1 MRASVGLV
9 CVTLAPVALCAATAG
24 AQRPA
29 STGRE
34 AAAPMLTGQVAFD
47 TTAFAG
53 LRWREIGP
61 YRGGRSVA
69 VMGSVARPKE
79 YWMGTTGGGVFKS
92 TDGGTTWEPM
102 SDRYFGG
109 TIGAIAVD
117 ESNPDVVYVGG
128 GETPIR
134 GNVSNGD
141 GLWKTTDGGKTWTK
155 LPIGNTGQTARIL
168 IHPTNANRV
177 YLAALGDVWKPT
189 RERGLYR
196 SDDAG
201 KSWKQILFRDDSTGA
216 IDLVMDPSNPNT
228 LYAAFWQAGRTSWSL
243 SSGGKGSGIFK
254 STDGGDHWTEITRN
268 PGLPKG
274 VLGKIGI
281 TVSPANPQRLW
292 ALIEAD
298 SGGVYRSDDGGA
310 TWTLT
315 NDDRSLRQRAWYYT
329 VVRADPKDA
338 NSVYALNVGFFRS
351 TDGGKTFKSVDTP
364 HSDNHDLWIAPN
376 DPQRM
381 IEGNDGG
388 ANVSENGGK
397 TWTEQDFATAQF
409 YHVSTTNEFPYRICG
424 AQQDNST
431 LCGPS
436 RWPGGITMADWYD
449 AGGGES
455 GYVTPDPRD
464 PDIVYAGSYGGLLT
478 KKDRETGLELNVS
491 PWPLN
496 PMGKSSEDI
505 KYRFQW
511 TYPIVFSRH
520 DSTALYAGGSQLF
533 KSTNGGRSWT
543 IVSPPLARNDP
554 RTMGPSGGP
563 ITKDQT
569 GVETYGVIFA
579 FDESP
584 VTAGVFW
591 AGSDDGLIHVSR
603 DGSKSWQNVT
613 PPASLLPEFARISI
627 IEPSPYDAGTAYV
640 AANRYQMGDERPYLL
655 KTADYGKTWTR
666 IDTGIPAG
674 QFTRVVRADP
684 VRRGLLYAGT
694 ERGVWVSFNDGASWQ
709 SLQRDLPPV
718 PVHDLTIKEGDLI
731 AATHGRSFYVMD
743 DLSALRQLTPQV
755 VAQRAHLF
763 QPRDAYRVQWGRG
776 FGGGDGGGTVG
787 ANPPGG
793 PTVYYWLK
801 QPGQKVALE
810 FLDASGKVIHR
821 YESAPERDTTRR
833 ARAGVSSASP
843 DAPAAAPSEQA
854 AQPTPRR
861 GGGREASVPNKAGLN
876 QFTWD
881 MRYPDAVG
889 FQGLIMW
896 AGRLTGPIA
905 PPGTYQVRLTVGDAA
920 PQTQRFALLK
930 DPRTE
935 ATQGD
940 LVAQFNMLI
949 AIRDRLSDANNA
961 VRTIRNVKFQL
972 DDREKTISGGDSTRY
987 ASLADSLATAISTVE
1002 EALYQVKNRSG
1013 QDPLNYPIRL
1023 NNEIAALA
1031 GHVGSGEMA
1040 PTAQAK
1046 EVFALLSQR
1055 LDAQLDT
1062 LKRTMDDMLPRVNA
1076 ILRQAGKAPIVPST
1090 EEVGRPPNNVAMDD
1104 DTELEADH
1112 VNW

>member
-1 MRASVGLV
+1 
-9 CVTLAPVALCAATAG
+9 
-24 AQRPA
+24 
-29 STGRE
+29 
-34 AAAPMLTGQVAFD
+34 
-47 TTAFAG
+47 
-53 LRWREIGP
+53 
-61 YRGGRSVA
+61 
-69 VMGSVARPKE
+69 
-79 YWMGTTGGGVFKS
+79 
-92 TDGGTTWEPM
+92 
-102 SDRYFGG
+102 
-109 TIGAIAVD
+109 
-117 ESNPDVVYVGG
+117 
-128 GETPIR
+128 
-134 GNVSNGD
+134 
-141 GLWKTTDGGKTWTK
+141 
-155 LPIGNTGQTARIL
+155 
-168 IHPTNANRV
+168 
-177 YLAALGDVWKPT
+177 
-189 RERGLYR
+189 
-196 SDDAG
+196 
-201 KSWKQILFRDDSTGA
+201 
-216 IDLVMDPSNPNT
+216 
-228 LYAAFWQAGRTSWSL
+228 
-243 SSGGKGSGIFK
+243 
-254 STDGGDHWTEITRN
+254 
-268 PGLPKG
+268 
-274 VLGKIGI
+274 
-281 TVSPANPQRLW
+281 
-292 ALIEAD
+292 
-298 SGGVYRSDDGGA
+298 
-310 TWTLT
+310 
-315 NDDRSLRQRAWYYT
+315 
-329 VVRADPKDA
+329 
-338 NSVYALNVGFFRS
+338 
-351 TDGGKTFKSVDTP
+351 P
-364 HSDNHDLWIAPN
+364 HA
-376 DPQRM
+376 
-381 IEGNDGG
+381 
-388 ANVSENGGK
+388 
-397 TWTEQDFATAQF
+397 
-409 YHVSTTNEFPYRICG
+409 
-424 AQQDNST
+424 
-431 LCGPS
+431 
-436 RWPGGITMADWYD
+436 
-449 AGGGES
+449 
-455 GYVTPDPRD
+455 
-464 PDIVYAGSYGGLLT
+464 
-478 KKDRETGLELNVS
+478 
-491 PWPLN
+491 
-496 PMGKSSEDI
+496 
-505 KYRFQW
+505 
-511 TYPIVFSRH
+511 
-520 DSTALYAGGSQLF
+520 
-533 KSTNGGRSWT
+533 
-543 IVSPPLARNDP
+543 
-554 RTMGPSGGP
+554 
-563 ITKDQT
+563 
-569 GVETYGVIFA
+569 
-579 FDESP
+579 
-584 VTAGVFW
+584 
-591 AGSDDGLIHVSR
+591 
-603 DGSKSWQNVT
+603 
-613 PPASLLPEFARISI
+613 
-627 IEPSPYDAGTAYV
+627 AGTAYV
-640 AANRYQMGDERPYLL
+640 AANRFQLGDMRPYLW
-655 KTADYGKTWTR
+655 KTTDYGKTWTK
-666 IDTGIPAG
+666 ITDGIADEE
-674 QFTRVVRADP
+674 FTRVIREDPERA
-684 VRRGLLYAGT
+684 GLLYAGT